1 MRRNDVHPFAIGNQI
16 MKLRW
21 LGLGAALVA
30 LATTPAVAHHSFGMF
45 AIEKVI
51 PVTGTVKDYKYRMP
65 HVWIY
70 LMVPSANGGA
80 PEEWGFEAHS
90 PNLVARK
97 GWKPSTLK
105 PGDKITI
112 LMHPMRDGSH
122 AGSVI
127 NMTLPDGKVLWNA
140 DSISAP

>member
-1 MRRNDVHPFAIGNQI
+1 

-21 LGLGAALVA
+21 IGLSAAIVLGALAPPAL
-30 LATTPAVAHHSFGMF
+30 AHHSFGMF
-45 AIEKVI
+45 AIDKVI
-51 PVTGTVKDYKYRMP
+51 PVTGTVKEYKYRMP

-70 LMVPSANGGA
+70 MMVPSANGGPA
-80 PEEWGFEAHS
+80 EEWGFEAHS

-127 NMTLPDGKVLWNA
+127 NATLADGRTLWNA
-140 DSISAP
+140 DSVSAP